1 MQNELKK
8 GVIITYITLI
18 AGNLISF
25 LYTPYML
32 GCLGKSEYGLL
43 SFVNSIV
50 AYISLI
56 DSGFGSAVIRYNSEY
71 IASKQLKKQTQ
82 VNGMFLKLFGL
93 IGLASV
99 LIGAVI
105 IAFMGDIFTKYTEA
119 EVIIAQKLL
128 ALAVLNL
135 GISFPLNVFSSI
147 ILSFEHFSFNKGI
160 TLVKTIASPVISIA
174 ILYAGGKS
182 VPLMALNL
190 FITIVVGTLNVGYCF
205 GKLKIRISFGSLDK
219 KLIKQIWSY
228 SFYIFLSMIAYQ
240 IYWNTDQF
248 IIGKIMGA
256 APIAIY
262 AIGMSFNNYFRTFS
276 DFASGLFLPRLTKA
290 MSGTE
295 DPNCVLDDLIKVS
308 RMQLFMCLLIYSGF
322 FLLGKQFIV
331 CWVGSDYIDAYV
343 IAIIIMTPQI
353 ISIIQ
358 SLFAT
363 LLQAMNKHRVKSY
376 IYLAMAF
383 VNIVLTVLFAQP
395 FGIVG
400 CAVATAIGMMLNAV
414 ANNVYYSMY
423 LKIRMKKY
431 WISMLKPLVIVVLV
445 TSVAF
450 ICINRLEITNYFCI
464 LVVAIVYM
472 LAYLGVFWMFVF
484 NQHEKEVVGLLLK
497 KLFIF
502 NKLKLAFRGRSSE

>member
-1 MQNELKK
+1 
-8 GVIITYITLI
+8 
-18 AGNLISF
+18 
-25 LYTPYML
+25 
-32 GCLGKSEYGLL
+32 
-43 SFVNSIV
+43 
-50 AYISLI
+50 
-56 DSGFGSAVIRYNSEY
+56 
-71 IASKQLKKQTQ
+71 
-82 VNGMFLKLFGL
+82 
-93 IGLASV
+93 
-99 LIGAVI
+99 
-105 IAFMGDIFTKYTEA
+105 
-119 EVIIAQKLL
+119 
-128 ALAVLNL
+128 
-135 GISFPLNVFSSI
+135 
-147 ILSFEHFSFNKGI
+147 
-160 TLVKTIASPVISIA
+160 
-174 ILYAGGKS
+174 
-182 VPLMALNL
+182 
-190 FITIVVGTLNVGYCF
+190 
-205 GKLKIRISFGSLDK
+205 
-219 KLIKQIWSY
+219 
-228 SFYIFLSMIAYQ
+228 
-240 IYWNTDQF
+240 
-248 IIGKIMGA
+248 
-256 APIAIY
+256 
-262 AIGMSFNNYFRTFS
+262 
-276 DFASGLFLPRLTKA
+276 
-290 MSGTE
+290 
-295 DPNCVLDDLIKVS
+295 
-308 RMQLFMCLLIYSGF
+308 
-322 FLLGKQFIV
+322 
-331 CWVGSDYIDAYV
+331 
-343 IAIIIMTPQI
+343 MTPQI